1 MERRTLWL
9 AVGIAGGVL
18 VLLGFAGGLLSL
30 AWLLAD
36 EGMLTAAETLPVAST
51 LALGLGLGVP
61 LMLHGWAGWRARPSR
76 PFSPSRGWWMWLAWA
91 LLVGLG
97 TAVSS
102 LSLAPALWLPP
113 IHVLTMALLPLIVLW
128 LVGWALHGVGGSWR
142 EVVAGMAG
150 GGALGLGGSLIGEVL
165 IAFAFIVLATTILL
179 TTPGGAERIASLV
192 KDLQDPAWV
201 TDLDNL
207 LQFLLSPAGAIP
219 VLVLFTIPVPLIEET
234 CKTLAAGVVARWI
247 HPHPAR
253 AFLWGVAGG
262 AGFVLAEN
270 LFSAALGGAEG
281 WALGAVARFGA
292 TVMHCFTAGLVGW
305 GWGQLWTAGRPLRL
319 LGSYAVA
326 VAIHSLWNAAAVGA
340 MLLSVSVLV
349 HEGNE
354 FWLTIA
360 GLGTLAFLGLL
371 GLLTTAFIFALPV
384 AGRRLAAGAE
394 RSQRGSAG
402 SGERFIPVSSEASVS

>member
-1 MERRTLWL
+1 MQRRTLWL
-9 AVGIAGGVL
+9 IVGIAGGAL

-61 LMLHGWAGWRARPSR
+61 LTLHGWAGWRARPSR

-113 IHVLTMALLPLIVLW
+113 IHVMTMALLPLIVLW

-165 IAFAFIVLATTILL
+165 IAFAFVVLATTILL

-247 HPHPAR
+247 RPHPAR

-262 AGFVLAEN
+262 AGFALAEN
-270 LFSAALGGAEG
+270 LFSGALGGAEG

-319 LGSYAVA
+319 LGSCAVA

-402 SGERFIPVSSEASVS
+402 SGERFIPVSPEASVS